1 MREVTVVRLAKIIIT
16 LILIISLITS
26 ITVIKE
32 LALIKPEYAYYIRY
46 VYAVIILIGGIIIS
60 RQLASLIVDA
70 LKSKLGNQALVI
82 GNSVVIIGYLVSIA
96 ATISYIGSLPET
108 LLAGA
113 TFSGLIIGLAAQ
125 PVLSNFFSGLLILI
139 TGMVKPGSQ
148 VRILTSHIPFQ
159 WAFLPGYKYFSPD
172 AIYAGYMGSVLEV
185 GLFYTKVL
193 TEEGQ
198 VIKIPNSILAT
209 DSGVVDYSA
218 NQDYIFNVRY
228 EFPIKCDPELV
239 LTKVKD
245 ALKDMP
251 LISVRINEQSDKE
264 YYIVKI
270 IMNAKRH
277 DHADLKSEAL
287 KRLIKIHKELKEAG
301 YC

>member
-1 MREVTVVRLAKIIIT
+1 MIIKLAKIIIT
-16 LILIISLITS
+16 LILLI
-26 ITVIKE
+26 
-32 LALIKPEYAYYIRY
+32 ALIAFIAILKEATLIEPAYAGYIKY
-46 VYAVIILIGGIIIS
+46 VYAVIILTGGIIVS
-60 RQLASLIVDA
+60 RQLATLVVRI
-70 LKSKLGNQALVI
+70 LKDKLGTQALII
-82 GNSVVIIGYLVSIA
+82 GNSVIIIGYIISITA
-96 ATISYIGSLPET
+96 AISYIGSIPEA

-125 PVLSNFFSGLLILI
+125 PVLSNFFSGILMLV
-139 TGMVKPGSQ
+139 TGMIKPGSQ
-148 VRILTSHIPFQ
+148 VRILTWHIPFQ

-172 AIYAGYMGSVLEV
+172 SIYAGYMGNVLEI

-198 VIKIPNSILAT
+198 IIKIPNTILAT
-209 DSGVVDYSA
+209 DSGVVEYNT

-228 EFPIKCDPELV
+228 EFPVKCDPEIV
-239 LTKVKD
+239 LARVKN

-251 LISVRINEQSDKE
+251 VLSIRINEQSDKD

-270 IMNAKRH
+270 IMNAKGH

-287 KRLIKIHKELKEAG
+287 KRLIKIHKELKETNS
-301 YC
+301 C